1 MKKIIIILS
10 LFSFTL
16 IMLTFLNYEIDSLDR
31 KLKNANREIEK
42 LKYNL
47 NFLESEWEV
56 VSSPENIEKL
66 SKVYFDHEKASLINK
81 EMFFSLLNSHKGN
94 K

>member
-1 MKKIIIILS
+1 MKKIITLLS

-31 KLKNANREIEK
+31 KILNVNSEIKK
-42 LKYNL
+42 LKYNF

-56 VSSPENIEKL
+56 VSSPENIEKM
-66 SKVYFDHEKASLINK
+66 SEIYFDHDKAILINK
-81 EMFFSLLNSHKGN
+81 ASFLNLLNFTEER
-94 K
+94 

>member
-16 IMLTFLNYEIDSLDR
+16 IMLTFLNFEIDSLDR
-31 KLKNANREIEK
+31 KLKNANSEVEK
-42 LKYNL
+42 LKYDL

-56 VSSPENIEKL
+56 VSSPENIERL
-66 SKVYFDHEKASLINK
+66 SKIYFDHEKAALINK
-81 EMFFSLLNSHKGN
+81 DMFFNLFNSKKEN
-94 K
+94 